1 MKRTAIAL
9 MLVLAAG
16 CSSLPPAPIAVGD
29 TCTRCNRTIRN
40 TRLASEIVDSGGL
53 AWKFRTAECM
63 AKYIT
68 SKNPDAAAV
77 YVTDYSSGRLVK
89 ASAVSFVP
97 SLLLVDGKDKTREY
111 VAYYNSN
118 AAREAAAREKT
129 TPIDW
134 DQLLEVART
143 TGS

>member
-9 MLVLAAG
+9 MVVLAAG
-16 CSSLPPAPIAVGD
+16 CSTLPPAPIAVGD
-29 TCTRCNRTIRN
+29 VCVRCSRVIRN
-40 TRLASEIVDSGGL
+40 TRLAGEIVDSGGL

-63 AKYIT
+63 AKYMT

-89 ASAVSFVP
+89 ATAVTFVP
-97 SLLLVDGKDKTREY
+97 SLILVEGKDKTREY
-111 VAYYNSN
+111 VAYYNSS

-129 TPIDW
+129 TPIEW

>member
-1 MKRTAIAL
+1 MKRTALAL
-9 MLVLAAG
+9 LVLLMAG

-29 TCTRCNRTIRN
+29 TCTRCSRVIRN

-63 AKYIT
+63 AKYVV

-77 YVTDYSSGRLVK
+77 YVTDYTSGRLVK
-89 ASAVSFVP
+89 ATAVAFVP
-97 SLLLVDGKDKTREY
+97 EMILVDGKDKTREY
-111 VAYYNSN
+111 VAYYNTQ
-118 AAREAAAREKT
+118 AARAAAQREQT

-134 DQLLEVART
+134 KQLLEEARKT
-143 TGS
+143 AG

>member
-1 MKRTAIAL
+1 MKRTALAL
-9 MLVLAAG
+9 VVLLVAG

-29 TCTRCNRTIRN
+29 TCTRCSRTIRN
-40 TRLASEIVDSGGL
+40 TRLATEIVDSGGL

-63 AKYIT
+63 AKYIAQR
-68 SKNPDAAAV
+68 KPDAAV
-77 YVTDYSSGRLVK
+77 IYVTDYASGRLVK

-97 SLLLVDGKDKTREY
+97 SMLVVDGKDKTREY
-111 VAYYNSN
+111 VAYYNSKS
-118 AAREAAAREKT
+118 AQDAAAREKT

-134 DQLLEVART
+134 DQLLELART